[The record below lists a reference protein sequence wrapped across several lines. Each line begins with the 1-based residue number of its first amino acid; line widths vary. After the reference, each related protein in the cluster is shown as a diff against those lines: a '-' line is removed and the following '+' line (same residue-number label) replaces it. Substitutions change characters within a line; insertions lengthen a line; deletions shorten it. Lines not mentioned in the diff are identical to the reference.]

1 MKACCPVSPHLCFL
15 LCASCPLNAP
25 FTFWNHSF
33 EGGCTAAFHYTHQSD
48 GAAWHNDGH
57 AGSGMKFSIRSS
69 VLPDRVHCGRSS
81 MTRTLCYWPTF
92 RFFFSCR
99 ASHVSEL
106 CRCNTVI
113 SLKWLLF
120 HHLQRI
126 CFCSCFGSLPHKMIG
141 NYLKKTSVDTVI
153 SGVFICHFTTLGF
166 SAAAPLGGG
175 NSLNKSRK

>member
-25 FTFWNHSF
+25 FAFWNHSF
-33 EGGCTAAFHYTHQSD
+33 EGGCTAAFHLLIYSLYSSEWRCGVAQRRARWEWNEVQHQV
-48 GAAWHNDGH
+48 H
-57 AGSGMKFSIRSS
+57 A
-69 VLPDRVHCGRSS
+69 DRVHCGRSS

-92 RFFFSCR
+92 QFFFSCR

-113 SLKWLLF
+113 SLTWLLF

-141 NYLKKTSVDTVI
+141 NYLKN
-153 SGVFICHFTTLGF
+153 
-166 SAAAPLGGG
+166 LGGY
-175 NSLNKSRK
+175 SD